1 MDMLPWSIGMVPRSI
16 AAAAP
21 GCAADGEDCSS
32 GADVFA
38 VARLVVAFFTVAL
51 FGAPFFGAAALGATD
66 FLAGAGIGMV
76 MPGIW

>member
-21 GCAADGEDCSS
+21 GCAADWEDCSS

-38 VARLVVAFFTVAL
+38 VARLVVAL